1 MKRIASSPME
11 AEKKKQ
17 SGIDTS
23 TPSTSPELHGPMS
36 YAEAARSPRREI
48 GPRPRRAT
56 VSTIPVPEEGH
67 LAVTEGA
74 IRNNFT
80 VDVLKRN
87 GQDFRGTL
95 KRAEAFLSI
104 FIGALGFPK
113 EEFDGAI
120 LGFKGNPTVM
130 FKTKSKFNID
140 ERFAGLATFSY
151 SKNVKTESGEVIT
164 HTYECSIRG
173 VRVPGGEGAA
183 RANSRYTWVKI
194 EGAEYQVPPAM
205 IKKWL
210 LQYGDL
216 MTDLSEELEELEVSS
231 DEEKELYTG
240 TEMPTGVY
248 SVQML
253 IKKPIPQFLPMDGKR
268 IKVYHRGIKR
278 MCQNCFCS
286 GHYRVNCME
295 ERVDWMAYIDYFI
308 LESGFDEEMF
318 GKWVQRVGDWRITNQ
333 QTHEENLRFVHRK
346 QEAEK
351 AKKISLAESRDSIA
365 KTMEEQAKS
374 SREAGGGEVEVTAV
388 ESDEWED
395 ANPPAEGMDAGKND
409 GAVEKMSSAVENMS
423 VEELEKELSI
433 RKEGRPSNEGRKV
446 KAAKKKELEEKGSKT
461 AK

>member
-23 TPSTSPELHGPMS
+23 TPSTSPELHGPMP

-80 VDVLKRN
+80 VDVMKRN
-87 GQDFRGTL
+87 GQDFKGTL

-140 ERFAGLATFSY
+140 ERFAGLATFNY
-151 SKNVKTESGEVIT
+151 SKNVKTETGEVQT

-173 VRVPGGEGAA
+173 VRVPGEGAA

-278 MCQNCFCS
+278 ICQNCFCS
-286 GHYRVNCME
+286 GHYRVNCSQ
-295 ERVDWMAYIDYFI
+295 ERVDWMAYVDYFI
-308 LESGFDEEMF
+308 LESGFDS
-318 GKWVQRVGDWRITNQ
+318 K
-333 QTHEENLRFVHRK
+333 
-346 QEAEK
+346 EAEK
-351 AKKISLAESRDSIA
+351 AKKILLAKSRDSITKA
-365 KTMEEQAKS
+365 LEEQATAS
-374 SREAGGGEVEVTAV
+374 SMVEEGEDTVTVV

-395 ANPPAEGMDAGKND
+395 ANPPAEGTESENG
-409 GAVEKMSSAVENMS
+409 GGVVEKMSLAVENMS
-423 VEELEKELSI
+423 VEELERELSI
-433 RKEGRPSNEGRKV
+433 RKKGRPSHEDRKER
-446 KAAKKKELEEKGSKT
+446 ALKKKELDKKKSNT
-461 AK
+461 AE

>member
-23 TPSTSPELHGPMS
+23 TPSTSPELQCPMS
-36 YAEAARSPRREI
+36 YTEAARSPRREV
-48 GPRPRRAT
+48 GPRPRRTT

-87 GQDFRGTL
+87 GQDFKGTL
-95 KRAEAFLSI
+95 
-104 FIGALGFPK
+104 
-113 EEFDGAI
+113 
-120 LGFKGNPTVM
+120 
-130 FKTKSKFNID
+130 
-140 ERFAGLATFSY
+140 
-151 SKNVKTESGEVIT
+151 T

-365 KTMEEQAKS
+365 KTIEEQAKS
-374 SREAGGGEVEVTAV
+374 SREAGGGEGEVTAV